1 VVFIIDATMVILKD
15 FISRLHHWWKAK
27 TIYSIHS
34 PFIYD
39 YLRFVF
45 DRNRIYYAFIAIN
58 SKASYKQGENLD
70 KNRKQNSRLTQKEK
84 ENLYLIYRHII
95 YSQSECV
102 GFQNIDPEVMAY
114 LCAMAGVKS
123 LINLGS
129 EKHTSV
135 LLSGELRYGS
145 TTIEYLN
152 SIKAYRAQSKSMEM
166 DLTIFKNKSGVGL
179 ENPGQIV
186 KNVSDNASCL
196 ILNPYSLNKRDQK
209 MVEKEFPLVLRS
221 YRIQVLWKKQDLAPQ
236 KIEFTPN
243 AMTKPWELIHAI

>member
-1 VVFIIDATMVILKD
+1 MEFILDATMVILKD

-58 SKASYKQGENLD
+58 SKSSYKAEENLD
-70 KNRKQNSRLTQKEK
+70 KNRKQNSPLTKKEK

-95 YSQSECV
+95 YSRSECV
-102 GFQNIDPEVMAY
+102 GFQNINPEVMAY

-129 EKHTSV
+129 EKRTSD

-145 TTIEYLN
+145 TTINYFNSLN
-152 SIKAYRAQSKSMEM
+152 AYRAHTKNSRM
-166 DLTIFKNKSGVGL
+166 DLAVFKNKSGVGL
-179 ENPGQIV
+179 KNLGQIV
-186 KNVSDNASCL
+186 KNISDNASCL
-196 ILNPYSLNKRDQK
+196 ILNPYSLNAKEQK
-209 MVEKEFPLVLRS
+209 IVEKEFPLILRS
-221 YRIQVLWKKQDLAPQ
+221 YRIQVLWKKQEVAAQ
-236 KIEFTPN
+236 KIEFTPHSI
-243 AMTKPWELIHAI
+243 TKPWELIHAI